1 MHLTFDAQLAHVQSI
16 FCWLRLG
23 LQPVRSPANK
33 IGREQDEGLL
43 KIDGRFGTHF
53 EVVQGEHLLALF
65 NPGLN
70 CLPTVVL
77 LEPPRQLLCHRL
89 STEVKQ
95 SAVLEGGAGIE
106 ALQSD
111 I

>member
-1 MHLTFDAQLAHVQSI
+1 MPSLCTLSAFSTGCAWAAKKSS
-16 FCWLRLG
+16 
-23 LQPVRSPANK
+23 SPANE
-33 IGREQDEGLL
+33 IGREQDERLL
-43 KIDGRFGTHF
+43 KRDGRFGTHL
-53 EVVQGEHLLALF
+53 EVVQVEHLLALF
-65 NPGLN
+65 HPGKSR
-70 CLPTVVL
+70 LPAVIL
-77 LEPPRQLLCHRL
+77 LEPTRQLLGHRL